1 MCGVSLH
8 IIPWQFR
15 LKSLLFP
22 KLQEYGS
29 KKDQDGFARVVK
41 AKTDIPG
48 EKLTQPRTFQGC
60 KQIYFM
66 SHCTMSSFSHPL
78 N

>member
-41 AKTDIPG
+41 AKTQTSL
-48 EKLTQPRTFQGC
+48 ER
-60 KQIYFM
+60 
-66 SHCTMSSFSHPL
+66 SSLSQELFRDANRFTLCHIAPCPHSVIL
-78 N
+78 